1 MGEEKT
7 IYEAKPEM
15 VRFEISRNQLVG
27 KEWQAPSGGMV
38 QDILLANGW
47 LLSRPAEKL
56 HETENGRIVFFMAKN
71 KRDGSVNEVTLKR
84 SVKTD
89 EVGKDGKAAYQQEKM
104 TVSIGELSKIVEYG
118 AEKYRY
124 QKEEEAGFITMTVH
138 KDQLGRTWKNEG
150 KEDAKEYTSVRIGG
164 GYSFLK
170 ETEKIR
176 AVANDA
182 NYFRISLPLRNAEG
196 GEYKV
201 NISKARWT
209 EKDEFDGYETMQLA
223 AREVRKRSDAY
234 RDQIADMA
242 QQQEECQKEGEKE
255 EQEERKE
262 QQKAEEQKEEEQE
275 QAAPKRQR
283 RKAR

>member
-7 IYEAKPEM
+7 IYETKPEM
-15 VRFEISRNQLVG
+15 VRFEISKNQLVG

-47 LLSRPAEKL
+47 LLNRPAEKL

-84 SVKTD
+84 SVRTD
-89 EVGKDGKAAYQQEKM
+89 EAGKDGKAAYWQEKM
-104 TVSIGELSKIVEYG
+104 TVSIEELSKIVKYG
-118 AEKYRY
+118 TEKYRY

-138 KDQLGRTWKNEG
+138 KSQLGRTWKNEE
-150 KEDAKEYTSVRIGG
+150 KEDAKEYTSVWIGG

-176 AVANDA
+176 AVANNAD
-182 NYFRISLPLRNAEG
+182 YFRISLPLRNGEG
-196 GEYKV
+196 AEYKV
-201 NISKARWT
+201 NASKARWT

-242 QQQEECQKEGEKE
+242 QQQEGCQEEDEKE

-262 QQKAEEQKEEEQE
+262 QQRAEEQKEEQE

>member
-7 IYEAKPEM
+7 MYETKPEM
-15 VRFEISRNQLVG
+15 VRFEISKNQLVG

-47 LLSRPAEKL
+47 LLNRPAEKL

-84 SVKTD
+84 SIRT
-89 EVGKDGKAAYQQEKM
+89 EETGKGGKPAYQQEKM
-104 TVSIGELSKIVEYG
+104 TVSIEELSKIVKYG
-118 AEKYRY
+118 VEKYRY

-138 KDQLGRTWKNEG
+138 KSQLGRTWKNEE

-176 AVANDA
+176 AIANNAD
-182 NYFRISLPLRNAEG
+182 YFRISLPLRNAEG
-196 GEYKV
+196 EEYKV
-201 NISKARWT
+201 NTSKTHWT
-209 EKDEFDGYETMQLA
+209 EKDEFDGYETVQLT

-234 RDQIADMA
+234 REQIADMA
-242 QQQEECQKEGEKE
+242 QQQEEFQEKDETE
-255 EQEERKE
+255 EQEE
-262 QQKAEEQKEEEQE
+262 QQERQREEEKKEEEQE
-275 QAAPKRQR
+275 QDVPRQQR